1 MEYNPKCLRKV
12 ANWSYLTKHHK
23 FDKKTFDPENIKEN
37 LKTYSPKTQ
46 SLIEKIKELDED
58 DYKTH
63 GKYFKHFI
71 FSEVKDGGYGVR
83 VITAALIAE
92 GFKLG
97 YDNKVN
103 VLDDSELLKNKND
116 NILLLSSTK
125 VFNTTINV
133 KRKKA
138 ILAKYNQRPENS
150 HGKLARIILLDSG
163 FKEGIDLFDVKYVH
177 IFEPQTSKADQK
189 QAIGRATRL
198 CGQKGIEFHPK
209 YGWPLEVF
217 LYDTTIPSDLMKYYD
232 NDDSLFKFFL
242 KYSGIDL
249 RQIDFVDE
257 LEKYSIVGAVDY
269 ELTANVHRFALEEE
283 ETDISWLFPSKKG
296 GLARKYITDEISC
309 QKKCS
314 ARPTKDVPIGLP
326 LFISIYFVYGKKLP
340 DLRKESPRKFLC
352 KVLKEDEDFCAL
364 ARKAWKDPARFIKK
378 NKAVFA
384 EAIKEKKH
392 LNLPRGTRPS
402 FIKFVNSFGSIY
414 SPSTASTVAS
424 HSVVSSK
431 ASSKALSASSKSSS
445 SNSSSP
451 VESSPSVISTAS
463 PKSISST
470 SIPLP
475 ETSKNIVESYESP
488 KKIMNFIDMRKYIRE
503 NYIQYKW
510 PKVKM
515 ENLCVP
521 KGGSELVNFTPTQDF
536 IRHFFTPESAYKGM
550 LLFHSVGTGKCH
562 AKDTPILMYD
572 GTIKMVQDVK
582 VGDKLMGDDSTP
594 RKVLSLAQ
602 GQDEM
607 YDIIPVKGDKY
618 TVNQEHILVLKFSGR
633 GTITNVKTQKNNP
646 YKTTRFD
653 KESLKMKT
661 KSFKTK
667 EEADNYLDSFTE
679 EDRIIEI
686 EVKDYLK
693 MAKTLQ
699 RELKGFRKGVEFT
712 KKDVEFDPY
721 ILGLWFGD
729 GTSREPKITSQDAK
743 ILVYLRKELP
753 KYNLI
758 LNYESKYDYRISSN
772 GVTKE
777 NKFLKILQKYN
788 LINNK
793 HIPYIYKCNDRDT
806 RLKLLAGL
814 LDTDG
819 SYSEKDKCFEISQK
833 SEVLA
838 KDILYLARSL
848 GFAAYSKVK
857 TVTWEYKGEKKTG
870 HYNRIHISGDGL
882 EDIPTQITR
891 KKAIKRTQI
900 KDALITG
907 ISVNHIGKGNY
918 YGFTLDKN
926 NRYLLGDFTVTHNT
940 CSAIATATTSFEKE
954 NYTILWVTRTTLK
967 SDVYKNMFDQVC
979 HTILQQKLDKIP
991 EKSSERLRLLSASW
1005 KIKPMSYKQ
1014 FSNLVSGKNKLHKE
1028 LIKINGEKDPLKN
1041 TLLIIDEAHKLYG
1054 GTDLSSK
1061 EKPDMEKLHESVMNS
1076 YKVSGKNSVRL
1087 LLMTAT
1093 PITNDP
1099 MELIKILNLCRQ
1111 KDDQLP
1117 VEYDK
1122 FADKFKVDE
1131 NGKFSKKGS
1140 REYLDAIAGYISYLS
1155 RERDARQFS
1164 QPIITRVDSEISTPT
1179 INTKK
1184 IEEIE
1189 TKYDGQIEDFKD
1201 QIFEINEELKQFKKE
1216 TMAKKKE
1223 AKEDCKQ
1230 YKKEEKK
1237 ECLEKAKDLIEQYN
1251 DELSDKKDQV
1261 TDDVKNLKAEI
1272 KSLKKDKKEE
1282 LKVYTEDKSQETA
1295 VQTKCIKKPKKEKK
1309 SQSQNGTSK
1318 SQSPPISGKSDTQPV
1333 VYSP

>member
-431 ASSKALSASSKSSS
+431 SSSKALSASSKSSS

-521 KGGSELVNFTPTQDF
+521 KGGSELVKFTPTQDF

-550 LLFHSVGTGKCH
+550 LLFHSVGSGK
-562 AKDTPILMYD
+562 
-572 GTIKMVQDVK
+572 
-582 VGDKLMGDDSTP
+582 
-594 RKVLSLAQ
+594 
-602 GQDEM
+602 
-607 YDIIPVKGDKY
+607 
-618 TVNQEHILVLKFSGR
+618 
-633 GTITNVKTQKNNP
+633 
-646 YKTTRFD
+646 
-653 KESLKMKT
+653 
-661 KSFKTK
+661 
-667 EEADNYLDSFTE
+667 
-679 EDRIIEI
+679 
-686 EVKDYLK
+686 
-693 MAKTLQ
+693 
-699 RELKGFRKGVEFT
+699 
-712 KKDVEFDPY
+712 
-721 ILGLWFGD
+721 
-729 GTSREPKITSQDAK
+729 
-743 ILVYLRKELP
+743 
-753 KYNLI
+753 
-758 LNYESKYDYRISSN
+758 
-772 GVTKE
+772 
-777 NKFLKILQKYN
+777 
-788 LINNK
+788 
-793 HIPYIYKCNDRDT
+793 
-806 RLKLLAGL
+806 
-814 LDTDG
+814 
-819 SYSEKDKCFEISQK
+819 
-833 SEVLA
+833 
-838 KDILYLARSL
+838 
-848 GFAAYSKVK
+848 
-857 TVTWEYKGEKKTG
+857 
-870 HYNRIHISGDGL
+870 
-882 EDIPTQITR
+882 
-891 KKAIKRTQI
+891 
-900 KDALITG
+900 
-907 ISVNHIGKGNY
+907 
-918 YGFTLDKN
+918 
-926 NRYLLGDFTVTHNT
+926 T

-1117 VEYDK
+1117 IEYDK

-1131 NGKFSKKGS
+1131 DGKFSKKGS

-1179 INTKK
+1179 LNTKK
-1184 IEEIE
+1184 IAEIE

-1295 VQTKCIKKPKKEKK
+1295 VQTKCIKKPPKEKK
-1309 SQSQNGTSK
+1309 SKNQNSTSK
-1318 SQSPPISGKSDTQPV
+1318 SQSPPVSGKSDTQPV